1 MKVVL
6 DTNVLVSGLL
16 KGHSDSG
23 MIIRLVAGGLIQVVY
38 DARILSEYREVL
50 ARPKFGFDP
59 ALIDILLREIEE
71 DGLLFTAVP
80 LPERL
85 PDPDDEP
92 FLELA
97 SAAQVILVT
106 GNKKHFPP
114 SVRGKVK
121 VMSPA
126 ELVNFWRETSGKFL
140 PHPEQPEL

>member
-1 MKVVL
+1 MKIVL

-50 ARPKFGFDP
+50 ARPKFGFDQY
-59 ALIDILLREIEE
+59 LIDVLLREIEE

-97 SAAQVILVT
+97 SVAQAILVT
-106 GNKKHFPP
+106 GNKRHFPP
-114 SVRGKVK
+114 PMQGKVK

-126 ELVNFWRETSGKFL
+126 ELVNFWRETGGSFL
-140 PHPEQPEL
+140 PNSEHSEL